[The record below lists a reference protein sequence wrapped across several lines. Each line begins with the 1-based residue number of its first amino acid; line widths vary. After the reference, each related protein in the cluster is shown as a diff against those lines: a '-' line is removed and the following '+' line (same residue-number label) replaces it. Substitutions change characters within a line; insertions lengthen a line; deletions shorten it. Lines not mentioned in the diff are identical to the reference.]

1 MTTPPKGEA
10 SMYMKFIGKSGNK
23 TFPKDHYFN
32 NINKGIN
39 LIIDI
44 PIYLYMI
51 DNLTEVNPQIY

>member
-1 MTTPPKGEA
+1 
-10 SMYMKFIGKSGNK
+10 MYMKFIGKSGNK